1 MKEIMIIRPEK
12 EIGMGCCGGICS
24 DDDGFIDMKEEFKH
38 HDQDREKLGEWYRD
52 NQGEGIHV
60 DYVDPR
66 NLLAILVYFIKH
78 VKAGHV
84 SIWSALRSI
93 FFRMRYNSLFI
104 NGKWIENKEGEAWK
118 KSFR

>member
-24 DDDGFIDMKEEFKH
+24 DDDGFINMKEEFKH

-52 NQGEGIHV
+52 NEGEGVQV

-66 NLLAILVYFIKH
+66 NLVAILLYFIKH
-78 VKAGHV
+78 LKRGNI
-84 SIWSALRSI
+84 SIGNAFRSVL
-93 FFRMRYNSLFI
+93 FRMRYNSMFI
-104 NGKWIENKEGEAWK
+104 NGRWIENKEGEAWRR
-118 KSFR
+118 SFR